1 MGIVKSFAGG
11 LLMTMVLVVLVP
23 IVCNLFISPVI
34 VDTVGDN
41 DFLMLSS
48 EAIVNLLMWA
58 VILGFMLLLGGS
70 MILKRCGIF
79 GVLGLI
85 AAYWLLGDVTDAL
98 VPVLMLILSVII
110 LKTIQIKKGKRS
122 EE

>member
-41 DFLMLSS
+41 DFLMISS

>member
-23 IVCNLFISPVI
+23 IVCNQFISPVI
-34 VDTVGDN
+34 VDTVGN
-41 DFLMLSS
+41 SEFLMLSS

-85 AAYWLLGDVTDAL
+85 AAYWLLGDVSDAL
-98 VPVLMLILSVII
+98 IPILMLILSVII
-110 LKTIQIKKGKRS
+110 LKTVQIKRAKRS

>member
-23 IVCNLFISPVI
+23 IVCNQFISPVI
-34 VDTVGDN
+34 VDTVGN
-41 DFLMLSS
+41 SEFLMLSS
-48 EAIVNLLMWA
+48 EAIVNLFMWA

-85 AAYWLLGDVTDAL
+85 AAYWLLGDVSDAL
-98 VPVLMLILSVII
+98 IPILMLILSVII
-110 LKTIQIKKGKRS
+110 LKTVQIKRAKRS

>member
-23 IVCNLFISPVI
+23 IVCNQFISPVI
-34 VDTVGDN
+34 VDTVGDSE
-41 DFLMLSS
+41 FLMLSS

-85 AAYWLLGDVTDAL
+85 AAYWLLGDVSDAL
-98 VPVLMLILSVII
+98 IPILMLILSVII
-110 LKTIQIKKGKRS
+110 LKTVQIKRGKRS

>member
-23 IVCNLFISPVI
+23 IVCNQFISPVI
-34 VDTVGDN
+34 VDTVGDSE
-41 DFLMLSS
+41 FLMLSS

-85 AAYWLLGDVTDAL
+85 AAYWLLGDVSDAL
-98 VPVLMLILSVII
+98 IPILMLILSVII
-110 LKTIQIKKGKRS
+110 LKTVQIKRAKRS

>member
-23 IVCNLFISPVI
+23 IVCNQFISPVI

-48 EAIVNLLMWA
+48 EAVVNLLMWA

-70 MILKRCGIF
+70 MILRKCGIF
-79 GVLGLI
+79 GILGLI
-85 AAYWLLGDVTDAL
+85 AAYWLLGDVSDAL
-98 VPVLMLILSVII
+98 IPILMLILSVII
-110 LKTIQIKKGKRS
+110 LKTIQIKKGRRS
-122 EE
+122 ED